1 MKKPRLRSD
10 IQMIA
15 STLEGRRVIMFS
27 DPFQLG
33 GRMVAL
39 DMSLLPLLELL
50 DGRHDVRDIQMEMMS
65 RQGGRLIFQTE
76 IESFLHQ
83 LDRTFLLD
91 SDLFRERMQK
101 IREEFG
107 SEAKRAFVHGGKCYD
122 TDPRRLAQF
131 IEEIESTL
139 LLPDETD
146 GLENICGIL
155 SPHIDIQVAQRTYV
169 GTYRLLKGRSY
180 DLVIILGVNHNPQD
194 GLYSVSEKN
203 YLTPYGELPADRD
216 LVRDLRKKL
225 PKGTL
230 SSDDFGHKMEH
241 SIEFQTLFIHHYLK
255 NSTPIIPILCGS
267 LHDFIL
273 GSENLFGDERYHAML
288 AALVDIVR
296 EKDGKVLC
304 VAGVDFA
311 HVGLK
316 FGDTLSADALLP
328 RTRSNDEKILSFLLQ
343 GETEKIFENAVETKD
358 QCKVCGLPAII
369 LLSDLLQG
377 SHRSLMAY
385 ETYDEAMTQSAVTY
399 ASVLF
404 CGK

>member
-10 IQMIA
+10 IQMVA
-15 STLEGRRVIMFS
+15 STLEGRRVITFH

-33 GRMVAL
+33 GTTVAV
-39 DMSLLPLLELL
+39 DMGLLPLLELL

-76 IESFLHQ
+76 IESFLNQ
-83 LDRTFLLD
+83 LDRIFLLD
-91 SDLFRERMQK
+91 SDFFREKMQK

-107 SEAKRAFVHGGKCYD
+107 SDSKRAFVHGGKCYD
-122 TDPRRLAQF
+122 TDPVRLSRF
-131 IEEIESTL
+131 IEEVECTL
-139 LLPDETD
+139 PPED
-146 GLENICGIL
+146 GQGLKHIRGIL

-169 GTYRLLKGRSY
+169 DAYRSLRGKSY
-180 DLVIILGVNHNPQD
+180 DLIILLGVNHNPQD
-194 GLYSVSEKN
+194 GLYSLSEKS

-255 NSTPIIPILCGS
+255 NSTPIVPILCGS
-267 LHDFIL
+267 LHEFIL
-273 GSENLFGDERYHAML
+273 GSENLFGDERYQAML

-316 FGDTLSADALLP
+316 FGDTLPADAFLP

-358 QCKVCGLPAII
+358 QYKVCGLPAII

-385 ETYDEAMTQSAVTY
+385 ETYDEAATQSAVTY

>member
-1 MKKPRLRSD
+1 MQKPRLRSD
-10 IQMIA
+10 IQMVA
-15 STLEGRRVIMFS
+15 STMEGRRVITFH
-27 DPFQLG
+27 DPLQLG
-33 GRMVAL
+33 GRTVAV

-50 DGRHDVRDIQMEMMS
+50 DGRHDIRDIQMEMMS

-76 IESFLHQ
+76 IESFLNQ

-107 SEAKRAFVHGGKCYD
+107 SAAKRAFVHGGKCYD
-122 TDPRRLAQF
+122 TDPARLSRF
-131 IEEIESTL
+131 IEEIEYTL
-139 LLPDETD
+139 PPDD
-146 GLENICGIL
+146 GQDLKNICGIL

-169 GTYRLLKGRSY
+169 GAYRLLKGRSY

-194 GLYSVSEKN
+194 GLYSLSGKN

-216 LVRDLRKKL
+216 LVRDLREKL

-255 NSTPIIPILCGS
+255 NSIPIVPILCGS
-267 LHDFIL
+267 LHEFIL
-273 GSENLFGDERYHAML
+273 GGENLFGDERYQAML
-288 AALVDIVR
+288 AALRDVIRQR
-296 EKDGKVLC
+296 EGKVLC

-316 FGDTLSADALLP
+316 FGDTLPADTLLP
-328 RTRSNDEKILSFLLQ
+328 RTRLNDERIISCILN
-343 GETEKIFENAVETKD
+343 GETEKIFQNAVETKD
-358 QCKVCGLPAII
+358 QYKVCGLPAII
-369 LLSDLLQG
+369 LLSDLLRD
-377 SHRSLMAY
+377 SHRKLMAY
-385 ETYDEAMTQSAVTY
+385 ETYDESMTQSAVTY
-399 ASVLF
+399 ASALF
-404 CGK
+404 YGK

>member
-1 MKKPRLRSD
+1 MKNPRLRSD
-10 IQMIA
+10 IQMVA
-15 STLEGRRVIMFS
+15 STLEGRRVITFH
-27 DPFQLG
+27 DPLQLG
-33 GRMVAL
+33 GRTVAV
-39 DMSLLPLLELL
+39 DMALLPLLELL

-76 IESFLHQ
+76 IESFLNQ
-83 LDRTFLLD
+83 LDRIFLLD
-91 SDLFRERMQK
+91 SDLFRQRMQK

-107 SEAKRAFVHGGKCYD
+107 NQSKRDFVHGGKCYD
-122 TDPRRLAQF
+122 TDPVRLSRF
-131 IEEIESTL
+131 IEEIERTL
-139 LLPDETD
+139 PPDD
-146 GLENICGIL
+146 GQDLKHICGIL

-194 GLYSVSEKN
+194 GLYSLSEKN

-216 LVRDLRKKL
+216 LVRDLREKL

-255 NSTPIIPILCGS
+255 NSTPIVPILCGS
-267 LHDFIL
+267 LHEFIL
-273 GSENLFGDERYHAML
+273 GGENLFGDERYQAML
-288 AALVDIVR
+288 AALRDVIR
-296 EKDGKVLC
+296 EKEGKVLC

-316 FGDTLSADALLP
+316 FGDTLPADALLP
-328 RTRSNDEKILSFLLQ
+328 RTRSNDERILSCILN
-343 GETEKIFENAVETKD
+343 GETEKIFQNAVETKD
-358 QCKVCGLPAII
+358 QYKVCGLPAIV
-369 LLSDLLQG
+369 LLCDLLRG
-377 SHRSLMAY
+377 SHRRVMAY

-404 CGK
+404 CGQ